1 MVNKIII
8 ACLLLTLFL
17 LFVSYF
23 KYVKMKQHFYL
34 LEVACVYALYTSNNK
49 DDKLD
54 VALIM
59 TILNLFK
66 ISLENHY
73 LEEICIYLDMLDK
86 DTSQLRT
93 IENMN
98 DVVFN
103 QKHDR

>member
-1 MVNKIII
+1 
-8 ACLLLTLFL
+8 
-17 LFVSYF
+17 
-23 KYVKMKQHFYL
+23 
-34 LEVACVYALYTSNNK
+34 
-49 DDKLD
+49 
-54 VALIM
+54 M

-66 ISLENHY
+66 ISLENYY

-98 DVVFN
+98 NVVFN